1 MTPSQRITVIH
12 KSLRVFHCGL
22 ASLLPVI
29 GLFPAACAL
38 VGSWQLRRY
47 TGFNPGRK
55 YAKWGYSLALLGI
68 LITIIFALMA
78 IIQQLNNYDHGSSYY
93 RDND

>member
-1 MTPSQRITVIH
+1 MTPSQRITAVQ

-47 TGFNPGRK
+47 TGFNPGRR
-55 YAKWGYSLALLGI
+55 YAKWGHSLALLGI
-68 LITIIFALMA
+68 LITIIFGLSVILA
-78 IIQQLNNYDHGSSYY
+78 QFNNYDHSRSYY
-93 RDND
+93 ETE